1 MRARW
6 CRGLSWKYNL
16 LVRRFFE
23 LLSVPI
29 LVIPVSFIVIWLLI
43 GASPLSQRWFL
54 TFFLNVVV
62 LPLFSIVWL
71 ERRRFVSDLDL
82 RDKRERL
89 AFLGLMVFVSSANF
103 ITSWLL
109 SAPKVIQVL
118 NLLVLILVAVMGIV
132 TSFWKISGHM
142 LVLASLITTAYLI
155 KGNTVLI
162 LAFILPLAAVHRLYF
177 RHHTPSQVLAGLV
190 CGFLIPVLVVKFL
203 GLN

>member
-1 MRARW
+1 M
-6 CRGLSWKYNL
+6 
-16 LVRRFFE
+16 RRFFE
-23 LLSVPI
+23 LLSIPI

-43 GASPLSQRWFL
+43 GASPQSQRWFL
-54 TFFLNVVV
+54 IFFLNVVV

-82 RDKRERL
+82 KNKRERL
-89 AFLGLMVFVSSANF
+89 AFLGLMVFVSTANF
-103 ITSWLL
+103 INSLIL

-142 LVLASLITTAYLI
+142 LVLTSLITTTYLI
-155 KGNTVLI
+155 KGNAALF
-162 LAFILPLAAVHRLYF
+162 LALVLPLAASHRLYF
-177 RHHTPSQVLAGLV
+177 KHHTPMQVLAGLV
-190 CGFLIPVLVVKFL
+190 SGFLIPVLVVKFL